1 MSRAKTPFCMNHPD
15 IAPGLKGMVPLALK
29 CVEEAL
35 VRGRADRAA
44 VDTARWVLATVAE
57 GEEEKVKQ
65 EQPAEQAELMETLQ
79 VLRGGR
85 QA

>member
-1 MSRAKTPFCMNHPD
+1 MSRAKTPFCMLHPD

-44 VDTARWVLATVAE
+44 VDTARWVLATVSE
-57 GEEEKVKQ
+57 GEQEKLQEELPEERK
-65 EQPAEQAELMETLQ
+65 ELMDTLQ
-79 VLRGGR
+79 LLRGGR
-85 QA
+85 K